1 MRAHEPRSHEAARPL
16 SNLAQ
21 ERYEIGNGEEKAGHL
36 FTSEDL
42 ITGYNRQKK
51 TILKKK
57 YHKDIKKGSPLSDIT
72 NINLQP
78 LEKGKMKVSVLE
90 NLTISYDD
98 FEEGA
103 EYISE
108 GEEYWTDDDFLEED
122 DRKPDGVTDL
132 FDISNI

>member
-1 MRAHEPRSHEAARPL
+1 M
-16 SNLAQ
+16 
-21 ERYEIGNGEEKAGHL
+21 GNGEEKAGHL

-122 DRKPDGVTDL
+122 DRKPGVL
-132 FDISNI
+132 CQKSIIVWVVLL

>member
-1 MRAHEPRSHEAARPL
+1 M
-16 SNLAQ
+16 
-21 ERYEIGNGEEKAGHL
+21 GNGEEKAGHL

-78 LEKGKMKVSVLE
+78 LEKGKMKKTSLYHMMILKKAPSIFQRE
-90 NLTISYDD
+90 KNIGLTMIFWKRMIGSL
-98 FEEGA
+98 
-103 EYISE
+103 
-108 GEEYWTDDDFLEED
+108 GEVRTSL
-122 DRKPDGVTDL
+122 G
-132 FDISNI
+132 